1 MASTSRDGERDG
13 VDFIHE
19 NDGSVTARDLETG
32 IQRRDDTRGV
42 ALAQLA
48 EVLRLENGG
57 GAPIDDPDRFLEEEM
72 AIDTDDLEAHSEP
85 PEFLR

>member
-1 MASTSRDGERDG
+1 MASASRDREREG
-13 VDFIHE
+13 VEFIHE

-32 IQRRDDTRGV
+32 IQRGDNTRVV
-42 ALAQLA
+42 ALARLA

-57 GAPIDDPDRFLEEEM
+57 GAPIDDPDRFLEEAM
-72 AIDTDDLEAHSEP
+72 AIDTDDLEAHDEP

>member
-1 MASTSRDGERDG
+1 MKL
-13 VDFIHE
+13 VHE

-32 IQRRDDTRGV
+32 IQRGDDTRAE

-48 EVLRLENGG
+48 EVLRLEDGDG
-57 GAPIDDPDRFLEEEM
+57 TPIDDPGRFLEEEM
-72 AIDTDDLEAHSEP
+72 AINTDDLEAHDEP

>member
-1 MASTSRDGERDG
+1 MVSASRDVEREG
-13 VDFIHE
+13 VEFIHE

-32 IQRRDDTRGV
+32 IQRGDDSRAE

-48 EVLRLENGG
+48 EVLRLEDGDG
-57 GAPIDDPDRFLEEEM
+57 TPIDDPARFLEEEM
-72 AIDTDDLEAHSEP
+72 AIDTDDLEAHDEP

>member
-1 MASTSRDGERDG
+1 MEF
-13 VDFIHE
+13 VNE

-32 IQRRDDTRGV
+32 IQRGDDTRAE

-48 EVLRLENGG
+48 EVLRLKDGD
-57 GAPIDDPDRFLEEEM
+57 GAPIDDPARFLEEEM
-72 AIDTDDLEAHSEP
+72 AIDTDDLEAHDEP

>member
-1 MASTSRDGERDG
+1 MTSASRDKEREG
-13 VDFIHE
+13 VKLVHE

-32 IQRRDDTRGV
+32 IQRGDDTRAE

-48 EVLRLENGG
+48 EVLRLEDGDG
-57 GAPIDDPDRFLEEEM
+57 TPIDDPGRFLEEEM
-72 AIDTDDLEAHSEP
+72 AINTDDLEAHDEP